1 MCRRSLV
8 LPLLVTLCVC
18 APACDSDTSLPTTP
32 TAPNTTE
39 TFADTLTVNGAK
51 TSQFTSTARGTM
63 TATLT
68 SVSPDTAVIG
78 VGIGTWNGTACQI
91 WQVSNKMT
99 QGASMTEITV
109 SGVGSLCLHVYDPG
123 TLTAPVTYSIDV
135 SHP

>member
-8 LPLLVTLCVC
+8 LLLLVTLC

-32 TAPNTTE
+32 TAPPTTE

-51 TSQFTSTARGTM
+51 IFQFTSTARGTL
-63 TATLT
+63 TAILT
-68 SVSPDTAVIG
+68 SISPDTAVIG
-78 VGIGTWNGTACQI
+78 VGIGVWNGTACTI
-91 WQVSNKMT
+91 WRVNNQMG
-99 QGASMTEITV
+99 QGASMADIGV
-109 SGVGSLCLHVYDPG
+109 SGVGNLCLHVYDPG

>member
-8 LPLLVTLCVC
+8 LLLLVTLC

-51 TSQFTSTARGTM
+51 TFPFTSTARGTL
-63 TATLT
+63 TATVT

-78 VGIGTWNGTACQI
+78 VGIGTSNGTACQI
-91 WQVSNKMT
+91 WQVNNMG
-99 QGASMTEITV
+99 QGASMTDIVV
-109 SGVGSLCLHVYDPG
+109 SGVGNLCLHVYDPG
-123 TLTAPVTYSIDV
+123 TLTTPVTYSIDV
-135 SHP
+135 QHP